1 MLVQG
6 YNQPKKKIIIKLEM
20 VHLYLYTLDFKQYKN
35 YDVSKKKINIH
46 RRDNTK
52 IYISKKTDN
61 HIVVMR

>member
-1 MLVQG
+1 
-6 YNQPKKKIIIKLEM
+6 M

-52 IYISKKTDN
+52 IYISKKTGN